1 MKAYV
6 LANTYI
12 SMVIALLSATKELE
26 RTKISIN
33 CSVDIQQDSSININC
48 SEKKK
53 KTKKSRDKT
62 WLSGAR
68 RKGRKWGMTADGYKV
83 YWGKGIIFFLN
94 YFMRLAAQLL

>member
-12 SMVIALLSATKELE
+12 LMFIALLSATKNLE

-33 CSVDIQQDSSININC
+33 YAVDIQQDSSVNINW

-53 KTKKSRDKT
+53 KTSIGIKHGCQELEGRT
-62 WLSGAR
+62 ESGE
-68 RKGRKWGMTADGYKV
+68 
-83 YWGKGIIFFLN
+83 
-94 YFMRLAAQLL
+94 RLLMDTRFIGERE

>member
-12 SMVIALLSATKELE
+12 LMFIALLSATKNLE

-33 CSVDIQQDSSININC
+33 YAVDIQQDSSVNINW

-53 KTKKSRDKT
+53 NKYRDKT
-62 WLSGAR
+62 WLSGAG
-68 RKGRKWGMTADGYKV
+68 RKDRKWGTTADGYKV
-83 YWGKGIIFFLN
+83 YWGKGVIFFRN